1 MVVVVL
7 LFCSKL
13 SGNQPS
19 ENRRLQSII
28 RSKMVKLDLKTDYY
42 WLPLTPLKNL
52 KWCFYSKQNQHVSV
66 CKQPYWAYLKLT
78 HGVNNL
84 PNLPLPAIA
93 YYINTLDSQSSGR
106 NRGWQTFLHV
116 VDIFYK
122 STTDPSFK
130 NLQLNGFSGE
140 TLKLNLEFL
149 CNAHIT

>member
-93 YYINTLDSQSSGR
+93 YYINTLDSQSC
-106 NRGWQTFLHV
+106 RGAGVADILTGCLTSQWSFCLPWYAKGIHV
-116 VDIFYK
+116 
-122 STTDPSFK
+122 T
-130 NLQLNGFSGE
+130 
-140 TLKLNLEFL
+140 
-149 CNAHIT
+149 